1 MEPNGNLNYTIS
13 LTGTS
18 LVTGMEVLSRTAEEV
33 LGLEVVFMDDLGV
46 YTQYTVVVVPRTGGG
61 EGPGENASF
70 TSPEQGECNKIPNA
84 YSRSEMRM
92 HRRLCL
98 SKCKNM
104 VTRP

>member
-1 MEPNGNLNYTIS
+1 MEPNGNLNYTVS
-13 LTGTS
+13 LTGIS
-18 LVTGMEVLSRTAEEV
+18 LVAGMEVLSRTADEV
-33 LGLEVVFMDDLGV
+33 LGVGVVFMDDLEV

-92 HRRLCL
+92 HRKL
-98 SKCKNM
+98 
-104 VTRP
+104 